1 MRGTDRRTKENSVV
15 FLSGLGLKFKCRCLI
30 LKQIAYFPERI
41 SKMVRTGGSGFAF
54 PQGPWDISP
63 GANADCRRVVRGKRH
78 RVRCSPVGDE
88 TVVVI
93 EPCIGA
99 DTWTETPTAREC
111 EVLMWIARG
120 ETDRMIAE
128 RFGLKTSTI
137 RTHTERARRKLR
149 ASTRTQAVARAIS
162 LGLIQA

>member
-1 MRGTDRRTKENSVV
+1 MGSDGRVRSSNQAARALLGHCTGRSCSITVHARTVDGTAVCQAGCETPRSE
-15 FLSGLGLKFKCRCLI
+15 G
-30 LKQIAYFPERI
+30 ERV
-41 SKMVRTGGSGFAF
+41 SRSA
-54 PQGPWDISP
+54 QG
-63 GANADCRRVVRGKRH
+63 VLVRGKRH

-162 LGLIQA
+162 LGLIQV